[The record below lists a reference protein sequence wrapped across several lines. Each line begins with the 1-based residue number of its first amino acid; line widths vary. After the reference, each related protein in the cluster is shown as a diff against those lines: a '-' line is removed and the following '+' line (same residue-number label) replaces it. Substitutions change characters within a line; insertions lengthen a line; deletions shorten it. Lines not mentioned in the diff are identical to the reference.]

1 MKLATFQAPEGGI
14 AIGCVDADHQT
25 VLALQE
31 AHHHLFGDAN
41 PVLASMLNLID
52 GGGAAL
58 DLVRR
63 IVERSRGGDTA
74 RHPLASVRLLSPV
87 PEPRQIRDFSAYE
100 QHMRDAPKG
109 MARLKARLAGQPEPN
124 PAQLDRPMAEIYRA
138 QPIYYLSN
146 RFNVVGTDQDVA
158 WPSYSNYLDYELEI
172 GIFIGRGGRNIPRER
187 ARDHIF
193 GYSIFND
200 FSARDRQAREMEG
213 MMGPAKGKSFDG
225 GNAIGPWIV
234 TTDEIADVQALP
246 VEVKINGESRSK
258 NTTANMLHS
267 FEAMIA
273 FVSQDETLHPGEFFG
288 SGTVGGC
295 CGLENDRWLKD
306 RDVVELHVGGI
317 GVLRN
322 RVVRR

>member
-1 MKLATFQAPEGGI
+1 MKLATFKATDGVP
-14 AIGCVDADHQT
+14 AIGCVDVAGQT
-25 VLALQE
+25 VLDLQA
-31 AHHHLFGDAN
+31 AHRRLFGGAN
-41 PVLASMLNLID
+41 PQLASMLDLID
-52 GGGAAL
+52 GGDAAL
-58 DLVRR
+58 DLARR
-63 IVERSRGGDTA
+63 VAEKGDGA
-74 RHPLASVRLLSPV
+74 DRKPLGSITLLAPV
-87 PEPRQIRDFSAYE
+87 PEPRQIRDFACYE

-109 MARLKARLAGQPEPN
+109 MARLKARLAGQPLPD
-124 PAQLDRPMAEIYRA
+124 PAQLDRPLAEIYRA
-138 QPIYYLSN
+138 QPIYYVSN
-146 RFNVVGTDQDVA
+146 RFNVVGTDHDVA

-172 GIFIGRGGRNIPRER
+172 GVFIGRSGKNIPREG
-187 ARDHIF
+187 AKSHIF

-213 MMGPAKGKSFDG
+213 WMGPTKGKSFDT

-234 TTDEIADVQALP
+234 TPDEIPDVQALP
-246 VEVKINGESRSK
+246 VEIKVNGETRGK

-295 CGLENDRWLKD
+295 CGLEIDRWIED
-306 RDVVELHVGGI
+306 RDVVELHVGSI